1 MFLCGG
7 LKCMESECNMKE
19 SNLVGDEPYVLRKFK
34 GVHDH
39 S

>member
-1 MFLCGG
+1 
-7 LKCMESECNMKE
+7 MKE